1 MSLIQATL
9 EIPLLYFQCTGT
21 LYTSDESRGGTRG
34 GALGT
39 PLFLDQTEAQRA
51 EKKFFLRQ
59 PQPPLSGYLQGTSK
73 WPLN

>member
-9 EIPLLYFQCTGT
+9 EIPLLYFQCMGT

-34 GALGT
+34 APGT

-59 PQPPLSGYLQGTSK
+59 PPVPPL
-73 WPLN
+73 